1 MQETVKFKAI
11 KNSLIFSNRYT
22 RDGEKTS
29 TLKITNHEK
38 EKKKKKTK
46 PQRIRTLQLQFKL
59 SPHQSMNTLLIRL
72 LACLTLFFPHLVA
85 SYHEYSFSK
94 HDLQKYSNQTK
105 DLFYW
110 SLDQY
115 FEHAYPFDE
124 LNPIDCTAKTRNFAD
139 PQDTVTNDVLGNFS
153 LSLIDSLTTLIVF
166 QDVQNF
172 TKIVEL
178 LTNDLDPHWQ
188 IDSTI
193 QSFEAII
200 RIIGSFLSAHIHIVD
215 QNFWDSSS
223 KTTPQYKDVKFNLLY
238 RAEKLADI
246 ILETY
251 KTPSGLPLPRVNLKN
266 GLQGIAEFD
275 SSNNPVAMGCPFLEF
290 HLLSILTSNDKYKIV
305 TQYAY
310 DRVIHELTSEL
321 NLIPHSV
328 DPVSL
333 QTLEPYTNV
342 GASIDSIY
350 EYSLKNA
357 ILFNNETTMQ
367 VYRDLIKSIN
377 VYSEE
382 FWFYKTVDIH
392 NMGSS
397 IAFWID
403 SLSAFF
409 PGVLVLNGDVDNATY
424 KNMFYWKLWNY
435 YGGIPERWNFQSAGN
450 SQIPPE
456 VEINNQT
463 DLERAMKRQRIDS
476 IVNLEWYPL
485 RPEFIE
491 STYYLYQATR
501 DPMYLNIGK
510 QVLHDL
516 QTRFKCKCGL
526 CGIQNIKTG
535 EMQKRTE
542 SFVFSETLKYLF
554 LLFNHEL
561 QPKRFDNVIFNTEA
575 HPLYVPKKMYQHY
588 TKTRFFNDTYFSN
601 LQDYWDL
608 WKEST
613 KSEYNLFVNNN
624 GGNATCPVSEKFM
637 ILPFLQNNKNS
648 KTFMNSPI
656 LNDREK
662 LFEFDRQYHTQLVYP
677 DWLIEQRGN
686 DTNFQMEVN
695 KEFIDVYSPSSILQ
709 CKLSKEAAITGD
721 SFALEKQYMENP
733 AGATTGEMPSFGQTL
748 KLVLGTNRQYA
759 VENNQLGSN
768 FFKSLIGCNLYIIT
782 EGGSHKARMH
792 GDAMEMGNSDTK
804 MYAFLTRVDDQH
816 FEPDQLIYVNKTLL
830 MPSTKTEFEYDEPY
844 YEKTANKLHG
854 EGSGGFF
861 NRSSKKGYLKTVLT
875 NIKDIQK
882 IISVNG
888 NGQVLVNNGIFLQN
902 VYAI

>member
-1 MQETVKFKAI
+1 MK
-11 KNSLIFSNRYT
+11 
-22 RDGEKTS
+22 
-29 TLKITNHEK
+29 
-38 EKKKKKTK
+38 
-46 PQRIRTLQLQFKL
+46 
-59 SPHQSMNTLLIRL
+59 TLLIKL
-72 LACLTLFFPHLVA
+72 LVCFTLFFPHQVA
-85 SYHEYSFSK
+85 SESFTKHE
-94 HDLQKYSNQTK
+94 LQKYANQTK

-178 LTNDLDPHWQ
+178 LTNDLDPDWQ

-215 QNFWDSSS
+215 QNFWDTSSQ
-223 KTTPQYKDVKFNLLY
+223 TTPSYKDIEYNLLY

-251 KTPSGLPLPRVNLKN
+251 KTPSGLPLPRVNLQN

-305 TQYAY
+305 TQFAY

-321 NLIPHSV
+321 NLIPHSA
-328 DPVSL
+328 DPVTL
-333 QTLEPYTNV
+333 QTIEPHTNV

-367 VYRDLIKSIN
+367 VYRDLVKSIE

-392 NMGSS
+392 NMGSTV
-397 IAFWID
+397 AYWVD

-435 YGGIPERWNFQSAGN
+435 YGGIPERWNFQSMGSA
-450 SQIPPE
+450 QIPPE
-456 VEINNQT
+456 VEVNSQLE
-463 DLERAMKRQRIDS
+463 LERAMKKQRIES

-491 STYYLYQATR
+491 SSYYLYQATR

-516 QTRFKCKCGL
+516 QTRFKCQCGL
-526 CGIQNIKTG
+526 CGIQDMRTG

-554 LLFNHEL
+554 LLFNNDL
-561 QPKRFDNVIFNTEA
+561 QPQRFDNVIFNTEA
-575 HPLYVPKKMYQHY
+575 HPLYVPKSMYQHY
-588 TKTRFFNDTYFSN
+588 TNTRFFNDTYFSN

-608 WKEST
+608 WEQSKEKES
-613 KSEYNLFVNNN
+613 NLFFNNN
-624 GGNATCPVSEKFM
+624 GGNATCPFSEKFM
-637 ILPFLQNNKNS
+637 SFPFSKSEKFKN
-648 KTFMNSPI
+648 TFLYSPI
-656 LNDREK
+656 LKDQNH

-677 DWLIEQRGN
+677 DWLIEQRDN
-686 DTNFQMEVN
+686 DTSFQMELN
-695 KEFIDVYSPSSILQ
+695 KEFIDVYSPSSVLQ
-709 CKLSKEAAITGD
+709 CKLSKEIAITGD
-721 SFALEKQYMENP
+721 SYALEKQYMKSP
-733 AGATTGEMPSFGQTL
+733 AKPTNNEMSLFGQTL
-748 KLVLGTNRQYA
+748 KLVLGINRQYS

-782 EGGSHKARMH
+782 EGESHKIRAH
-792 GDAMEMGNSDTK
+792 GNEMDMGTSGTK
-804 MYAFLTRVDDQH
+804 MYAFLTRVDNRH
-816 FEPDQLIYVNKTLL
+816 FGPDQRIYVNKTLL
-830 MPSTKTEFEYDEPY
+830 MPSSKTEFEYDEPY
-844 YEKTANKLHG
+844 YEKTAQKLHG

-861 NRSSKKGYLKTVLT
+861 NRDSKKGYLKGVLK

-882 IISVNG
+882 IISVNEH
-888 NGQVLVNNGIFLQN
+888 GQVVINDTIFLQN
-902 VYAI
+902 VYAL